1 MCASTPSRLE
11 SHSPRDQYLSVPS
24 SPTCPDPH
32 TQAIA
37 WRPWLRGN
45 LASERRH
52 RALVPRVPARAE
64 GGLSQVYPHVP
75 LLRRRAMDP
84 VVDRLLHS
92 ALFKLLLLGG
102 RIPKHLITV
111 LSFGQFWMEDSGRI
125 GFGATMFLTSYVL
138 SSISLDSLPR
148 CGELLWLNL
157 FNLVN
162 FIFCVTALL
171 QTTIVVRLV
180 SHKKACDAAV
190 PSAAVAAG
198 VVPAAAAAG
207 EDHGC
212 VCGDRKKI
220 AKKIDFWSRR
230 CIPVAYFFSVWFVY
244 GLTLVDSYSISSTD
258 GRVSKDD
265 VVSSLPMYQGLCAAP
280 RSNPRQRATAPCNR
294 ARGA

>member
-1 MCASTPSRLE
+1 MCLDP
-11 SHSPRDQYLSVPS
+11 LS
-24 SPTCPDPH
+24 
-32 TQAIA
+32 
-37 WRPWLRGN
+37 
-45 LASERRH
+45 
-52 RALVPRVPARAE
+52 PRVPLSARPVSSGPPRLSLGDRGCAE
-64 GGLSQVYPHVP
+64 ISPQSAATAPSYQEYQLAPKVDCLKYTRTYPCCDDVP
-75 LLRRRAMDP
+75 WTQLWIVFYIQRSSNYYFLVAEFP
-84 VVDRLLHS
+84 S
-92 ALFKLLLLGG
+92 
-102 RIPKHLITV
+102 ILITV

>member
-1 MCASTPSRLE
+1 M
-11 SHSPRDQYLSVPS
+11 
-24 SPTCPDPH
+24 
-32 TQAIA
+32 
-37 WRPWLRGN
+37 G
-45 LASERRH
+45 
-52 RALVPRVPARAE
+52 
-64 GGLSQVYPHVP
+64 
-75 LLRRRAMDP
+75 
-84 VVDRLLHS
+84 
-92 ALFKLLLLGG
+92 
-102 RIPKHLITV
+102 
-111 LSFGQFWMEDSGRI
+111 
-125 GFGATMFLTSYVL
+125 
-138 SSISLDSLPR
+138 ISLDSLPR

-265 VVSSLPMYQGLCAAP
+265 VVSSLPMYQGLAPDYEVDAGRVIIGVVVSVILICATSMKELTP
-280 RSNPRQRATAPCNR
+280 SLYEKLWSLVGSGCHNGSSATIVPHPAQ
-294 ARGA
+294 